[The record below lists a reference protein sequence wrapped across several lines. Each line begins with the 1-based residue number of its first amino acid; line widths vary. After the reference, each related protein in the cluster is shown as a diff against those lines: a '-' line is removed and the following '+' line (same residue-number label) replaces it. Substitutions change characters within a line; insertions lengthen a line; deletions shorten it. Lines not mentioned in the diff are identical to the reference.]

1 VFKGLR
7 IQFKDSVISVVVR
20 GDTLDKIEMC
30 NVIRLFRFLTAAPH
44 FGKLDGST
52 SFKLSS

>member
-1 VFKGLR
+1 
-7 IQFKDSVISVVVR
+7 VISVVVR

-30 NVIRLFRFLTAAPH
+30 NVISLFRFLTAAPH